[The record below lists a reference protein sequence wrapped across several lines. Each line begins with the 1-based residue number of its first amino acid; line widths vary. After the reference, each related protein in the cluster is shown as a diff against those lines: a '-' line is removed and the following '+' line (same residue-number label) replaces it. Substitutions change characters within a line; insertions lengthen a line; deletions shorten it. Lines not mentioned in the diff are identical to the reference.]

1 MKSTVNRFM
10 MMFGGVFAAFALMIA
25 TISANSAC
33 MWITHQPKL
42 PDDVKKL
49 RKF

>member
-10 MMFGGVFAAFALMIA
+10 MMFGSVFAAFALMIA
-25 TISANSAC
+25 TISANSTC

-42 PDDVKKL
+42 TDDVKKL